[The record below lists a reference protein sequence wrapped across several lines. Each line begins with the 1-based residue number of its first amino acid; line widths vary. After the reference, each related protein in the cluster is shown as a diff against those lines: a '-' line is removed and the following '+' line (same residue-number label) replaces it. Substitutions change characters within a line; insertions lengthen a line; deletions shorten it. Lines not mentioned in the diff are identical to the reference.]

1 MIENATVSIYVPI
14 QTQNDEGTIRN
25 TWGYKQIPVLEPIE
39 SFRADVQS
47 KVLSKVEQQV
57 YGIST
62 QAADVKIMFADYTEN
77 ADVPNRAK
85 VISDMDGKTK
95 YYTVRAMNIW
105 QIHVEYLLVPVV
117 GE

>member
-14 QTQNDEGTIRN
+14 QTTNDEGTIRN
-25 TWGYKQIPVLEPIE
+25 TWGYKQIPMVAPIE

-47 KVLSKVEQQV
+47 KVLSQVEQQA
-57 YGIST
+57 YGISN
-62 QAADVKIMFADYTEN
+62 QAADVKIMFADYSVN
-77 ADVPNRAK
+77 ADIPNRAK
-85 VISDMDGKTK
+85 VESDMDGKTK

-105 QIHVEYLLVPVV
+105 QIHAEYLLVPVV